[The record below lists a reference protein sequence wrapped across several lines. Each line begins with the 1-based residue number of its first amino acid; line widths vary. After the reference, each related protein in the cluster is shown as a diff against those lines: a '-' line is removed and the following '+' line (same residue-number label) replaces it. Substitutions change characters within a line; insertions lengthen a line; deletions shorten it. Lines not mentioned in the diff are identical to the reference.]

1 VIELDLS
8 GEHAVVTG
16 GASGIGLECT
26 KALAVAGA
34 TTSIIDRDPA
44 GTAVAKE
51 LGATYFQAD
60 VADEVEVDSIAT
72 RLEDSDAPPSILVTC
87 AGILQRT
94 LPPDEL
100 TWSEWDRVTRVHQ
113 RGTFACCRSFG
124 SRMATRNR
132 GAIVTIASVAGIR
145 SGPLHAYGPAKAAI
159 MQLTRTLAGE
169 WGPSGVR
176 VNSVAPGF
184 TMTPAVERGLAD
196 GTLDSKTVA
205 NNTALGRL
213 IEPAEIASAVV
224 YLASPLAS
232 AITGSILPVD
242 AGYLAAA
249 DWGIYGGLRD

>member
-1 VIELDLS
+1 MIKLDLS
-8 GEHAVVTG
+8 GKHAVITG

-26 KALAVAGA
+26 RALGAAGA

-44 GTAVAKE
+44 GATVAKE

-60 VADEVEVDSIAT
+60 VADDVEIENIAST
-72 RLEDSDAPPSILVTC
+72 LEDSVSPPSILVTC

-94 LPPDEL
+94 LPPEEL

-124 SRMATRNR
+124 SRMANR
-132 GAIVTIASVAGIR
+132 KGGTIVTISSVAGMR

-159 MQLTRTLAGE
+159 MHLTRTLAGE

-184 TMTPAVERGLAD
+184 TMTPAVERGLSD
-196 GTLDSKTVA
+196 GTLDLKIVA

-249 DWGIYGGLRD
+249 DWGIYGGLRE